1 MYMQITKNQHYV
13 PRFYMKYFS
22 NIRNAGTKKE
32 KVLISFYQFKDNI
45 LRENIPTTSVC
56 SEDYFYG
63 QDGKTENSLAEMEN
77 RWSIAFKN
85 VNDNTFAEGDIE
97 SIREFVIYQISRTKA
112 MLSHNREMVTNVMEA
127 VSKKQFGN
135 MADGKTFNE
144 LLENKI
150 QNEIT
155 PEFGLSIVKE
165 TIPVISDLKMK
176 VITNETEMKL
186 ITSDVPIII
195 INPLGIY
202 RAGLNSVGEVI
213 FFPISPW
220 KIIFF
225 YDEKVFGELPN
236 KISDEREV
244 EIFNQYQYVSADE
257 RLLGKAAGDFNNIIN
272 SETLNCKRE
281 QFNKMQKTNTIN
293 DGVGTFFSTKSRSIP
308 YYYNIPILR
317 LPKLLRKIP
326 GDFRETF
333 QREYSYE
340 IRLSILCRIYRD
352 PNFISDIT
360 LKEHWKKQQRYSKVL
375 LKYLDDYWN
384 VPKKDRIITPELMKK
399 LKTVPVNA
407 IINKDVNG
415 I

>member
-85 VNDNTFAEGDIE
+85 VNDDAFAEGDIE

-135 MADGKTFNE
+135 VADGKTFNE

-165 TIPVISDLKMK
+165 TIPVISRSK
-176 VITNETEMKL
+176 NE
-186 ITSDVPIII
+186 
-195 INPLGIY
+195 G
-202 RAGLNSVGEVI
+202 
-213 FFPISPW
+213 
-220 KIIFF
+220 
-225 YDEKVFGELPN
+225 
-236 KISDEREV
+236 
-244 EIFNQYQYVSADE
+244 
-257 RLLGKAAGDFNNIIN
+257 
-272 SETLNCKRE
+272 
-281 QFNKMQKTNTIN
+281 
-293 DGVGTFFSTKSRSIP
+293 
-308 YYYNIPILR
+308 YY
-317 LPKLLRKIP
+317 
-326 GDFRETF
+326 
-333 QREYSYE
+333 
-340 IRLSILCRIYRD
+340 
-352 PNFISDIT
+352 
-360 LKEHWKKQQRYSKVL
+360 
-375 LKYLDDYWN
+375 
-384 VPKKDRIITPELMKK
+384 
-399 LKTVPVNA
+399 
-407 IINKDVNG
+407 
-415 I
+415 